1 VGAPVHPTGHPLN
14 VLVYFPSGA
23 RVLAELVTTRPDIER
38 GLMYRQ
44 RVSDGTGMLFDMGHV
59 AVHKFWMVGTAV
71 SLDMVFIGVVGQ
83 IVGIVENTVPYD
95 PTLRGVDATSR
106 YVLEV
111 PGGWCA
117 RNGVVAGQRVT
128 VVRVPGG

>member
-1 VGAPVHPTGHPLN
+1 VGSPVHPTGRPLN
-14 VLVYFPSGA
+14 VLVYFYSGA

-44 RVSDGTGMLFDMGHV
+44 RVSAGTGMLFDMGHY
-59 AVHKFWMVGTAV
+59 APHRFWMKDTLVP
-71 SLDMVFIGVVGQ
+71 LDMVFIGLRGQ
-83 IVGIVENTVPYD
+83 VVGIVENAVPLDEQLYGMRT
-95 PTLRGVDATSR
+95 PSR

-128 VVRVPGG
+128 VVRVPG